1 MTTQTADCAVSD
13 EDALL
18 VVLDAVCR
26 HYDSPRRI
34 IDLVKLFKQG
44 LEAGTLPEVIQ
55 PLAER
60 YADDPSGIF
69 NALDHQRKG
78 GMLIYRGSAC
88 MPSFRGYLY
97 ALGVKSKMGLD
108 PYEFESLLRELLS

>member
-1 MTTQTADCAVSD
+1 MTQCTAIQVSD

-34 IDLVKLFKQG
+34 LDLVVFFRRG
-44 LEAGTLPEVIQ
+44 LEAGTLPEVVQ

-60 YADDPSGIF
+60 YQDDPSGIF
-69 NALDHQRKG
+69 NALDHLRERG
-78 GMLIYRGSAC
+78 CLIYAGSAC

-97 ALGVKSKMGLD
+97 ALGVKSKMELD
-108 PYEFESLLRELLS
+108 PYEFESLLCVLLP